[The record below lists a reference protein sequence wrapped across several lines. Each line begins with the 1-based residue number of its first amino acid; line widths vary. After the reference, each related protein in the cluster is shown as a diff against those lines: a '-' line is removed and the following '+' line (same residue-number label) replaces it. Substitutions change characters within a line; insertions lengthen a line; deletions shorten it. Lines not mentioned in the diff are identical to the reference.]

1 MPVTRED
8 IEARLATIGPA
19 LHANHE
25 VTREVAMMR
34 CDWLLDMWL
43 ETTTTE

>member
-25 VTREVAMMR
+25 VTREVAWLR
-34 CDWLLDMWL
+34 VDYLLDLWL
-43 ETTTTE
+43 ETVPT

>member
-8 IEARLATIGPA
+8 IEARLATVGPA

-25 VTREVAMMR
+25 VTREVAWLR
-34 CDWLLDMWL
+34 VDYLLDLWL
-43 ETTTTE
+43 ETAPT